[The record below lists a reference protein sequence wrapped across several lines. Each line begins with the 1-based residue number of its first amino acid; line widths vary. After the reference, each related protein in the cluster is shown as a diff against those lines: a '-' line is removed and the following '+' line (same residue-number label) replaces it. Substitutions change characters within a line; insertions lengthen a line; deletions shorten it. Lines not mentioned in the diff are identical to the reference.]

1 MFEGGGIRG
10 INGVPRGG
18 DDFRSGIFHRPIHAS
33 FESFQTQ
40 GKLRAAFAAV
50 LKRPVAEVTCENL
63 CQLVSQAAT
72 SSCHGVRWCTL
83 I

>member
-1 MFEGGGIRG
+1 MGYLEVGMIS
-10 INGVPRGG
+10 GVEFFIDR
-18 DDFRSGIFHRPIHAS
+18 FIFS
-33 FESFQTQ
+33 FESFQTRQ